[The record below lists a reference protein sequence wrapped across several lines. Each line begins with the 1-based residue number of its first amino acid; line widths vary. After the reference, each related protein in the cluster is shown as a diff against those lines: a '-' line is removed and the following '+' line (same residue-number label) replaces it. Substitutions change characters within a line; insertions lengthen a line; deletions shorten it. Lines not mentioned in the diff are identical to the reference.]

1 MIGFGQQVEE
11 CGEWTLEDIEKME
24 TVEKDDM
31 ASVFANALQ
40 KEVNRNS
47 LTPCLKTSNFHSTR
61 EPEIS
66 ASAYVARI
74 FSMTNCS
81 PSCFV
86 FAWRYLK
93 QIESED
99 WKFMVNKLNVHR
111 LVLTAIMIASKFI
124 EDKYYSNQYWSRVGG
139 ITNDELNAL
148 EREML
153 FTLSFKL
160 SLTRPEF
167 LSLES
172 HLKVLSESSDDC
184 KNASGY
190 QIMDSMQIIEV
201 SG

>member
-124 EDKYYSNQYWSRVGG
+124 EDKYYSNQYWSRVS
-139 ITNDELNAL
+139 TVD
-148 EREML
+148 L
-153 FTLSFKL
+153 F
-160 SLTRPEF
+160 
-167 LSLES
+167 
-172 HLKVLSESSDDC
+172 
-184 KNASGY
+184 
-190 QIMDSMQIIEV
+190 
-201 SG
+201 

>member
-1 MIGFGQQVEE
+1 MQ
-11 CGEWTLEDIEKME
+11 
-24 TVEKDDM
+24 
-31 ASVFANALQ
+31 
-40 KEVNRNS
+40 
-47 LTPCLKTSNFHSTR
+47 
-61 EPEIS
+61 

>member
-1 MIGFGQQVEE
+1 
-11 CGEWTLEDIEKME
+11 
-24 TVEKDDM
+24 
-31 ASVFANALQ
+31 
-40 KEVNRNS
+40 
-47 LTPCLKTSNFHSTR
+47 
-61 EPEIS
+61 
-66 ASAYVARI
+66 
-74 FSMTNCS
+74 
-81 PSCFV
+81 
-86 FAWRYLK
+86 
-93 QIESED
+93 
-99 WKFMVNKLNVHR
+99 MVNKLNVHR